1 MVQTGAASGIAYPLC
16 PARQDVERTDTAT
29 RGIVPHDT
37 TRAHDSNAARVRF
50 PGKANRFDPC
60 SGDAGFHTAPPW

>member
-37 TRAHDSNAARVRF
+37 TRAHDSNAARVPISRQ
-50 PGKANRFDPC
+50 GESIR
-60 SGDAGFHTAPPW
+60 SV